1 MYQLQNIDY
10 LYRISTMT
18 GSSKLVT
25 VQADRDSH
33 DLNDKHFVMLNLCRA
48 IVNFANEGHVISA
61 VYELEPDGTSKRV
74 AYRGLPEYQEALK
87 DPEPDV
93 IVAKF
98 ATNFS
103 SGAALPCLA
112 QIMWNDIHASLNKT
126 EHCSNCPDLR
136 ILVGQN
142 TDKDGHELCFFI
154 PFGGTEFDHDERIR
168 CAHAARVVENY
179 LDNVAY
185 GKKVET
191 YIRGLVEAAS
201 IDGTISESNTEV

>member
-1 MYQLQNIDY
+1 M
-10 LYRISTMT
+10 
-18 GSSKLVT
+18 
-25 VQADRDSH
+25 
-33 DLNDKHFVMLNLCRA
+33 NL
-48 IVNFANEGHVISA
+48 F
-61 VYELEPDGTSKRV
+61 
-74 AYRGLPEYQEALK
+74 
-87 DPEPDV
+87 
-93 IVAKF
+93 
-98 ATNFS
+98 
-103 SGAALPCLA
+103 GAALPCLA